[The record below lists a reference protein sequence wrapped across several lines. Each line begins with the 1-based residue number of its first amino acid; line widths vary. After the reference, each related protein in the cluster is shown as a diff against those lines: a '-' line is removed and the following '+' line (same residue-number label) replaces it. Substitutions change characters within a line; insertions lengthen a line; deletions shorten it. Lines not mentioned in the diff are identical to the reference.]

1 MLASSLKITLT
12 SILICQ
18 GINACKAIGVKT
30 AAAAIKNNFIHRKH
44 SGHSGWSEDRSLSVH
59 NDKIAFAARLNRQ
72 LMQATD
78 HGDTEKAFLYLDP

>member
-1 MLASSLKITLT
+1 MGLTDPHSLHIP
-12 SILICQ
+12 ILICQ

-30 AAAAIKNNFIHRKH
+30 AAAAIKNNFIHRK
-44 SGHSGWSEDRSLSVH
+44 HSGWSEDRSLSVH

-78 HGDTEKAFLYLDP
+78 HGDTEKSFLYLDL